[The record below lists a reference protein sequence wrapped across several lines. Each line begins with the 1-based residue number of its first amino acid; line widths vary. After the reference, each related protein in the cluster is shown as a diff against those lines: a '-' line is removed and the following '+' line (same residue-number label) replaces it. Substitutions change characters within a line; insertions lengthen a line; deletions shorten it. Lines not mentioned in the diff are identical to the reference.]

1 MDIMEFEPADWKA
14 VDGQVLVDIQRRKLK
29 DMLSVALASN
39 SFYMRKYAGL
49 KFDPLIDSLSELPF
63 TTRQELQ
70 QDQAEHPPYGSN
82 LTCPPDHYI
91 RLHQTSATSGGA
103 PLRWLDTPDSWNW
116 VKKCWRTIYHAAGV
130 QPGDRMLFPFSF
142 GPFLGFWAA
151 FESSIDMG
159 CLTIAGG
166 GMTTL
171 ARLCMIQDNAIT
183 IVGCTPTY
191 ALRMAEVA
199 ASKGI
204 DLAASTVR
212 ALIVAGEPGGCIAA
226 SRARMESSW
235 GARVFDHSGM
245 TEIGSCTF
253 ECTEAPGGL
262 HVIESEFIPEVINP
276 ETGEIVDDGALGEL
290 VLTNLGRTGSP
301 LIRYR
306 TGDQVRMLRERCAC
320 GRWFARFEGGILG
333 RTDDMLLIRGNN
345 VFPAAVEE
353 IIRSFPIVEFR
364 ATARQALALTELKI
378 EIELAPGADREAIS
392 KKLSETI
399 RDRFNFRPMVVA
411 VADGTLPRY
420 EMKARRFIRE
430 QV

>member
-1 MDIMEFEPADWKA
+1 MAYHNRDVETLDRAGIAA
-14 VDGQVLVDIQRRKLK
+14 LQRQQLAEMFR
-29 DMLSVALASN
+29 VVLASN
-39 SFYMRKYAGL
+39 AFYMRKYAGL
-49 KFDPLIDSLSELPF
+49 RFDPLIDSLSELPF

-82 LTCPPDHYI
+82 LTCPPDQYI

-103 PLRWLDTPDSWNW
+103 PLRWLDTLDSWNW
-116 VKKCWRTIYHAAGV
+116 VKKCWSTIYLAAGV
-130 QPGDRMLFPFSF
+130 QPGDRILFPFSF

-151 FESSIDMG
+151 FESAIDSG
-159 CLTIAGG
+159 CLTLAAG

-171 ARLCMIQDNAIT
+171 ARLRMIQDNAIT
-183 IVGCTPTY
+183 VVGCTPTY

-199 ASKGI
+199 SSEGI
-204 DLAASTVR
+204 DLTASTVR
-212 ALIVAGEPGGCIAA
+212 ALIVAGEPGGCIA
-226 SRARMESSW
+226 STRAQMESAW

-253 ECTEAPGGL
+253 ECLEAPGGL
-262 HVIESEFIPEVINP
+262 HLIESEFIPEVINP
-276 ETGEIVDDGALGEL
+276 QSGEIVADGTVGEL
-290 VLTNLGRTGSP
+290 VLTNLGRIGSP

-306 TGDQVRMLRERCAC
+306 TGDQVRMLRARCAC

-345 VFPAAVEE
+345 VFPSAIEE
-353 IIRSFPIVEFR
+353 IIRSFPVVEFR
-364 ATARQALALTELKI
+364 ATARQAPAMTELKI
-378 EIELAPGADREAIS
+378 EIESSPGSDGDAIS
-392 KKLSETI
+392 KKLSEVI
-399 RDRFNFRPMVVA
+399 RDRFNFRPVVVA
-411 VADGTLPRY
+411 VAAGTLPRY